1 MSTIDF
7 LVKLRDALQMAV
19 DACSEYLESLVPPEA
34 RDWNP
39 ENIKWEQAQGPS
51 GPYERAGPKENA
63 GNPDFEAL
71 IADLDQHNGKLTKQN
86 WFYWLFSNRDAVG
99 RKQQRQ
105 AKL

>member
-7 LVKLRDALQMAV
+7 LVKLRDALQMAAEAV
-19 DACSEYLESLVPPEA
+19 DEYLESMVPLEV

-39 ENIKWEQAQGPS
+39 ENIKWQQAQGPS
-51 GPYERAGPKENA
+51 GPYERADPKENV

-86 WFYWLFSNRDAVG
+86 WFYWKFTNGDFVG
-99 RKQQRQ
+99 RKRRS
-105 AKL
+105 